1 MTVTETR
8 QPETGRT
15 LGWQR
20 WVLLVLAVSAGYV
33 GCWALAAPA
42 GFYRSFPGFGWA
54 WVAAAGP
61 YDEHLVR
68 DVGELNLALLV
79 VSVAAAVRPTRWS
92 VRVAGL
98 AWLVYGVPHLAFH
111 AAHAEEEGTLQLV
124 PLVAVVLLAA
134 LLLLPARQVP
144 PREQAGYIAGGM

>member
-1 MTVTETR
+1 MTVTRT
-8 QPETGRT
+8 PEPATGRG

-20 WVLLVLAVSAGYV
+20 WVLIVLAVSAGFV

-42 GFYRSFPGFGWA
+42 GFYRSFPGFGWD

-111 AAHAEEEGTLQLV
+111 AAHAAQEGRLQLV
-124 PLVAVVLLAA
+124 PLAAVVLLAA
-134 LLLLPARQVP
+134 LLLLPARRVHP
-144 PREQAGYIAGGM
+144 PEQAAYISRGM